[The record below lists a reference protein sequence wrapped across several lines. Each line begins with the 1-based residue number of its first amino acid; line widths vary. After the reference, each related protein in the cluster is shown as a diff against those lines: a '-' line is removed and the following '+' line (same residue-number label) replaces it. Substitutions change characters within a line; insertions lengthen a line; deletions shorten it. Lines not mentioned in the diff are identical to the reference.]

1 VNYPLAAG
9 GRAAGV
15 AAMAGIGILKG
26 EEFTAEFAW
35 AGRWGLAF
43 SGALCALAIVA
54 ARST

>member
-1 VNYPLAAG
+1 
-9 GRAAGV
+9 
-15 AAMAGIGILKG
+15 MAGIGILKG